1 MKEKILKVYFALLL
15 LVLLQFGAVNAI
27 AATTEILSVTN
38 EGKPGSTSDRHTWT
52 HSGISNDGRYAV
64 FVSTA
69 KLTANDVDPIYQPHD
84 IYLRDRIAGTT
95 TLLTPTGFYGT
106 AFISSTYGNAAAALI
121 SGDGNYVALIATRQ
135 EAQGQD
141 YVYDLLLIDRVSGD
155 IVVAK
160 EGGDIKSMQYAID
173 YDGDLYY
180 VNDANIFV
188 DGYSF
193 YKYDRRTKQNAL
205 LYSST
210 DIWRWSRISVNDAGT
225 LVCFHDYNAKYLA
238 SVYLLDVSTGN
249 KTLVSKTTNGAAAN
263 GNSKSAKISKSG
275 DFIVFHSN
283 ASNLGPVPYPTK
295 FWNLFLYDIKQN
307 TVEKLTFN
315 DPQYGYFY
323 PTEHGYNHGI
333 ADVSDDGRFIAAV
346 LTDVNYAYRQY
357 GAVLDRQT
365 GKVELLPDGTPANNM
380 LHPVI
385 TPDGRYVVSTG
396 ITPSAPNGVYTL
408 LYDRYGSNQNFV
420 VDAGP
425 DQPTI
430 QQTAPYG
437 AYATLTGALSA
448 GTCTGDQTYRWTW
461 PEGETIGTNPTI
473 FLPTGTTEVTLDWS
487 GCGGTAS
494 DTVNLT
500 VVDSTPPNLT
510 VTGISGTAGSAGWY
524 RSDVSVLFAADDS
537 GSGVAAIYS
546 YTADGVE
553 TIVAGASASI
563 PVNGDGDHTL
573 TSWSVDNGE
582 NRSTPPIVTTIQI
595 DSIAPAITGAAL
607 TQPNANG
614 WYNTDMIVHFSA
626 TDTRSGIASVT
637 PDATLA
643 TEGAGQ
649 FVTGTA
655 VDVAGNRADYS
666 VNGINLDRTPPVI
679 TITGVAN
686 GMTYNLGLVPQ
697 ATFTASDSL
706 AGLAESTGVTTGTPD
721 AFGCGTF
728 TYTVTA
734 TDKAGNSAASSVTYV
749 VKATPAGTSA
759 LIDTLVSMG
768 LLPSQTT
775 ETLQATLA
783 KALSGYNSNPVLG
796 DNMMNTFLNQINAAL
811 NSGKISSATAALLNN
826 AANYI
831 MVNN

>member
-15 LVLLQFGAVNAI
+15 LALLQFGAVNAI

-52 HSGISNDGRYAV
+52 PSGISNDGRYAV

-69 KLTANDVDPIYQPHD
+69 KLTANDVRSGYTSQD
-84 IYLRDRIAGTT
+84 IYLRDRAAGTT
-95 TLLTPTGFYGT
+95 TLLTPTGFSGT
-106 AFISSTYGNAAAALI
+106 GSLPPYGNPVI
-121 SGDGNYVALIATRQ
+121 SGDGNYVAFLAARQ
-135 EAQGQD
+135 LEAGTP
-141 YVYDLLLIDRVSGD
+141 YVYDLVLIDRISGAIEVVKED
-155 IVVAK
+155 ITTF
-160 EGGDIKSMQYAID
+160 EYSID

-180 VNDANIFV
+180 VNDANVYV

-210 DIWRWSRISVNDAGT
+210 DKWRWSRISVNDAGT

-263 GNSKSAKISKSG
+263 ANSKGAKISKSG
-275 DFIVFHSN
+275 EFVVFHSD
-283 ASNLGPVPYPTK
+283 ASNLGPVPYPTAW
-295 FWNLFLYDIKQN
+295 WNLFLYDVKQN

-323 PTEHGYNHGI
+323 PTQHVYNQGI

-346 LTDVNYAYRQY
+346 LTDDKYSSRQHA
-357 GAVLDRQT
+357 AVLDRQT
-365 GKVELLPDGTPANNM
+365 GKVEFLPDGIPANNM
-380 LHPVI
+380 LYPVM

-396 ITPSAPNGVYTL
+396 VIRVIPIDYGVYTL
-408 LYDRYGSNQNFV
+408 LYDRYGNNQVFA

-425 DQPTI
+425 DKTI
-430 QQTAPYG
+430 EQSTPYG

-473 FLPTGTTEVTLDWS
+473 FLPPGTTTVTLDWS
-487 GCGGTAS
+487 GCDSTAS
-494 DTVNLT
+494 DTVNVT
-500 VVDSTPPNLT
+500 VVDSTPPNL
-510 VTGISGTAGSAGWY
+510 VMTGISGVIGNAGWY
-524 RSDVSVLFAADDS
+524 RSDVSVQLAADDS

-546 YTADGVE
+546 YTADGKE
-553 TIVAGASASI
+553 TMVAGTTATV
-563 PVNGDGDHTL
+563 PVNGDGGHTL
-573 TSWSVDNGE
+573 TSWAVDNDE
-582 NRSTPPIVTTIQI
+582 NLSTPPIVTTIQI
-595 DSIAPAITGAAL
+595 DSIPPAITGAAL

-614 WYNTDMIVHFSA
+614 WYNTDMTVHFNA
-626 TDTRSGIASVT
+626 TDTLSGIASVT
-637 PDATLA
+637 PDTTLS

-649 FVTGTA
+649 SVIGTA
-655 VDVAGNRADYS
+655 FDVAGNSADYS
-666 VNGINLDRTPPVI
+666 VNDINLDRTPPLI
-679 TITGVAN
+679 TITGVVS
-686 GMTYNLGLVPQ
+686 GETYNLGLVPQ
-697 ATFTASDSL
+697 ATFIASDSL
-706 AGLAESTGVTTGTPD
+706 SGIVTSSGVISGTPD

-734 TDKAGNSAASSVTYV
+734 TDKADNTAIVSDTYV
-749 VKATPAGTSA
+749 VTATPEGTSA
-759 LIDTLVSMG
+759 LIDELVTMG
-768 LLPSQTT
+768 LMPSKTAD
-775 ETLQATLA
+775 TLKDTLA
-783 KALSGYNSNPVLG
+783 RALSGYNSNPILG
-796 DNMMNTFLNQINAAL
+796 DNMMNTFQNQINAAL
-811 NSGKISSATAALLNN
+811 NSGKISSATATLLNN

-831 MVNN
+831 MTNN